1 VLASGSAVVIV
12 AALFARETANKPVAA
27 QSAESY
33 GRLPLS
39 FEPNHGQAAGEVKF
53 LSRGRG
59 YTLLLARDETI
70 FAFRKS
76 NPRSKVRSQRSSIE
90 PRLLSMASTR
100 LQETTDNAQPDL
112 LLRMRLLN
120 ANPSPNVVGLN
131 ELPGKSNYFFGRDSR
146 KWFTNIPTYAKVEYV
161 GVYPGVDLIYYGNQQ
176 QLEYDYVVAP
186 GADPSAIRFTVGE
199 ESFAQP
205 MSIAAAKLETSER
218 KAEGGA
224 LTRLRV
230 DINGDLI
237 VEAPNGEIR
246 FHRPIVYQP
255 ASDSGGRFERQAVDG
270 RYTLTAQ
277 NQVAFTVGAYDRSR
291 ALVIDPV
298 LSYSTYLGGTGFDEG
313 QAIAVDSDGNA
324 YVAGVT
330 PSTDFPTTR
339 GAIQTS
345 FGGAPQACNQF
356 SIPCGDAFVTK
367 INSQGSAL
375 VYSTYFGGSD
385 SDGAF
390 GIALD
395 KLGNAYVTGFTNS
408 TDFPTT
414 PGAFQPRFGG
424 TPPVCHEFF
433 PCGDAFV
440 TKLNA
445 EGSAL
450 VYSTYLGGS
459 TNESGEGI
467 AVDILGNAYVTG
479 ITDSAD
485 FPTTLGSF
493 QPRMLSC
500 VTPNP
505 CTNGF
510 VTKLNAQ
517 GTRLVY
523 STYLGG
529 NLNAQSM
536 AIAIN
541 SFGNAYVTGS
551 TDDSSFPVTA
561 NAFQNSIAPG
571 TCGAPPAFP
580 CDDVFVTELNA
591 AGSQLL
597 YSTYFGGSGWDNVEG
612 IAIGPSDEDAEE
624 SAMGSS
630 AKVYISGWTGSLDL
644 PTTPGAFQRTIGGG
658 ICNAFYG
665 VTCAD
670 SYVAKFDP
678 SKAGAAS
685 LVYSTYLGGSN
696 EEFSSIKVAVDA
708 SGHAY
713 VAGRSSSTDFPTDD
727 ALQPK
732 KLGSGNA
739 VVTKLDPTGS
749 SLVYSTYL
757 GGSIYEQANAIALDK
772 FGNAYVTGFT
782 FSPDFPLTPRAFRTP
797 CAANGSFN
805 CNGNAFVAK
814 ISPIDAPGVTFLP
827 ISLSFGNQAAG
838 STSPP
843 QTVTLRNVGSK
854 ALDIGRIFTTPGD
867 DFHQTNTCS
876 NPLGPGESCTIT
888 VTFTPTKAGPQNGF
902 VLVIDNATPAE
913 QQIPLTGSAV

>member
-1 VLASGSAVVIV
+1 MSHVDRFQSWALASGFAVVIV
-12 AALFARETANKPVAA
+12 AVLFARETAKKPVAT

-33 GRLPLS
+33 GKLPLS
-39 FEPNHGQAAGEVKF
+39 FELNHGQAAREVKF

-59 YTLLLARDETI
+59 YALLLAGDETI

-76 NPRSKVRSQRSSIE
+76 SPSLIFRTQGLRMES
-90 PRLLSMASTR
+90 RLLSMGSSQ
-100 LQETTDNAQPDL
+100 LQGNKVDAQL
-112 LLRMRLLN
+112 GLFLRMRLLD
-120 ANPSPNVVGLN
+120 ANPSPKVVGLD
-131 ELPGKSNYFFGRDSR
+131 ELPGKSNYFFGSDPK
-146 KWFTNIPTYAKVEYV
+146 KWVTNVPTYAKVQYV
-161 GVYPGVDLIYYGNQQ
+161 GIYPGVNLIYYGNQQ
-176 QLEYDYVVAP
+176 QLEYDYIVAP

-199 ESFAQP
+199 ESNERG
-205 MSIAAAKLETSER
+205 AKDS
-218 KAEGGA
+218 A
-224 LTRLRV
+224 LTHLRI
-230 DINGDLI
+230 DDSGDLI
-237 VEAPNGEIR
+237 VEARSGEIR

-255 ASDSGGRFERQAVDG
+255 ASDSRGSLERQAVDG
-270 RYTLTAQ
+270 RYKLTAQ

-298 LSYSTYLGGTGFDEG
+298 LSYSAYLGGSGFDIG

-339 GAIQTS
+339 GAIQPS
-345 FGGAPQACNQF
+345 FGGAPQVCNQF
-356 SIPCGDAFVTK
+356 FIPCGDAFVTK
-367 INSQGSAL
+367 INSQGSAV

-395 KLGNAYVTGFTNS
+395 KSGNAYVTGFTNS

-414 PGAFQPRFGG
+414 PGAFQAHFGG
-424 TPPVCHEFF
+424 TPPTCDEFI

-467 AVDILGNAYVTG
+467 VVDASGSAYVTG

-485 FPTTLGSF
+485 FPTTPGSF
-493 QPRMLSC
+493 QPNFGSGPGFALGPHG
-500 VTPNP
+500 TPRPGENV
-505 CTNGF
+505 F
-510 VTKLNAQ
+510 VAKLNPQ
-517 GTRLVY
+517 GTGLVY

-529 NLNAQSM
+529 PGDDRGM
-536 AIAIN
+536 AITVN
-541 SFGNAYVTGS
+541 SFGNAYVTGA
-551 TDDSSFPVTA
+551 THDSLFPVTA
-561 NAFQNSIAPG
+561 NALQPSIAPG
-571 TCGAPPAFP
+571 TCGTPPGFQCAN
-580 CDDVFVTELNA
+580 VFVTKLNA

-597 YSTYFGGSGWDNVEG
+597 YSTFFGGSGWQEAQG
-612 IAIGPSDEDAEE
+612 IAIDSSD
-624 SAMGSS
+624 G
-630 AKVYISGWTGSLDL
+630 VYISGWTASLDF
-644 PTTPGAFQRTIGGG
+644 PTTLGAFQRTIGGG
-658 ICNAFYG
+658 TCNSFYG
-665 VTCAD
+665 VTCTD

-685 LVYSTYLGGSN
+685 FVYSTYLGGSN

-713 VAGRSSSTDFPTDD
+713 VAGRSSSTDFPTRD

-732 KLGSGNA
+732 KLGSGNT

-772 FGNAYVTGFT
+772 LGSAYVTGFT

-797 CAANGSFN
+797 CPADGSCN
-805 CNGNAFVAK
+805 LNGNAFVAK
-814 ISPIDAPGVTFLP
+814 ISTIDAPGITFLP
-827 ISLSFGNQAAG
+827 ISLSFGNQSVG

-843 QTVTLRNVGSK
+843 QTVTLRNVGSE
-854 ALDIGRIFTTPGD
+854 ALDIRQITIAPP

-876 NPLGPGESCTIT
+876 NPLGPGESCTII
-888 VTFTPTKAGPQNGF
+888 VTFSPTKPGPQEG
-902 VLVIDNATPAE
+902 LALIIDNATPAE
-913 QQIPLTGSAV
+913 QQIPLTGNGI